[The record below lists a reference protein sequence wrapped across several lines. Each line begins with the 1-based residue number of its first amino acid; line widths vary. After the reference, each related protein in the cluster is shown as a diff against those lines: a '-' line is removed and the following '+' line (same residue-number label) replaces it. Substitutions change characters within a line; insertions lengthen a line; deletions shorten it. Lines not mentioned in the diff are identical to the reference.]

1 VLGSRSLAEAERAQT
16 REWLRDEE
24 HGLFFSQPH
33 FDQRHGL
40 ESALFVAKQAPGR
53 TDLIRAAM
61 LHDVGKR
68 HARLGPVGR
77 SLASAWSKLGRRP
90 GGRWGNYLDHGRIGA
105 EDLLTA
111 EAEPLVVA
119 FARTHHGDRP
129 DDISLG
135 DWDLLQR
142 ADRVRRQTPDAGR
155 Q

>member
-1 VLGSRSLAEAERAQT
+1 MLGSRSLAEAERAQT
-16 REWLRDEE
+16 DAWLRDEE
-24 HGLFFSQPH
+24 HELFFSQPH

-40 ESALFVAKQAPGR
+40 ESARFVAKQAPGR
-53 TDLIRAAM
+53 TDLIRAVL

-111 EAEPLVVA
+111 GAEPLVVV
-119 FARTHHGDRP
+119 FALSHHAGRP
-129 DDISLG
+129 ESISTE
-135 DWDLLQR
+135 DWALLQR
-142 ADRVRRQTPDAGR
+142 ADQVRGSRHEV
-155 Q
+155 